1 MERLQCLGIRRN
13 DSLTAFHVA
22 ALMGHVKAV
31 RFILDMG
38 FKLDE
43 DSERSFTALALA
55 AGNGNIEI
63 MELLLQN
70 GAKAGAKDQYG
81 NTALHS

>member
-1 MERLQCLGIRRN
+1 MGIRRN
-13 DSLTAFHVA
+13 DSLTALHVA

-38 FKLDE
+38 FKFDE
-43 DSERSFTALALA
+43 DSERSVTALALA
-55 AGNGNIEI
+55 AANGNIKI

-70 GAKAGAKDQYG
+70 GAKVGTKDQYG
-81 NTALHS
+81 NTPLHL